1 MFLISKFELQAVIN
15 KYYIGGLI
23 EAVKW
28 EIKDKQLN
36 IKFTSPTKEMLGE
49 VTHTK
54 FNLEDSNIGI
64 SNTSQ
69 LIKLI
74 NITNGDVML
83 QFLKSHK
90 IFTKLIVS
98 DNQFTTNY
106 TLADT
111 LTIPKSG
118 TYNGPQDFHLVTSL
132 DKEMIVALI
141 KAKSALDDST
151 IVMLKSDISLDDEFR
166 LELIFGG
173 DIEYSNKVSYFIPNI
188 TQNNVPKEFMGSL
201 SDFKI
206 GFNSDLLKDILS
218 VNKDAEESKL
228 YINLDGLMKLEFIT
242 ENIKSTY
249 YIVKK
254 DV

>member
-1 MFLISKFELQAVIN
+1 MFLISKFELQSVIS
-15 KYYIGGLI
+15 KYHVGGLI
-23 EAVKW
+23 ESVKW
-28 EIKDKQLN
+28 GIKDKQLN

-54 FNLEDSNIGI
+54 FNLEDSNIGV

-83 QFLKSHK
+83 QFLKSGK
-90 IFTKLIVS
+90 IINKLIIS

-118 TYNGPQDFHLVTSL
+118 VFNGSQDFHLEATL
-132 DKEMIVALI
+132 DKEIITSII
-141 KAKSALDDST
+141 KGKSALDDSST
-151 IVMLKSDISLDDEFR
+151 VMLKSDISLDDEFR

-173 DIEYSNKVSYFIPNI
+173 DVEYSNKVSYYLSNV
-188 TQNNVPKEFMGSL
+188 TQNNVPKDFISSL
-201 SDFKI
+201 SEFKI
-206 GFNSDLLKDILS
+206 GFNSDLMKEILN
-218 VNKDAEESKL
+218 VNKDSDNAKF
-228 YINLDGLMKLEFIT
+228 YVNLDGLMKLEFAT
-242 ENIKSTY
+242 GNIQSTY
-249 YIVKK
+249 YIVQK

>member
-54 FNLEDSNIGI
+54 FNLEDSNVGI

-69 LIKLI
+69 IIKLI
-74 NITNGDVML
+74 RITNGDVIL
-83 QFLKSHK
+83 QFLKTHK
-90 IFTKLIVS
+90 IFTKLIIS
-98 DNQFTTNY
+98 DNQFTANY

-118 TYNGPQDFHLVTSL
+118 TYNGSQDFHLETSL
-132 DKEMIVALI
+132 DKEMIIALI
-141 KAKSALDDST
+141 KAKSALDDSST
-151 IVMLKSDISLDDEFR
+151 VMIQSYHSLDGDFQ

-188 TQNNVPKEFMGSL
+188 IQKDVPKEFMSSL
-201 SDFKI
+201 SEYKI
-206 GFNSDLLKDILS
+206 GFNSDLMKDILN
-218 VNKDAEESKL
+218 VNKDANEAKL
-228 YINLDGLMKLEFIT
+228 YINLDGLMKLEFTT

-249 YIVKK
+249 YIVQK

>member
-1 MFLISKFELQAVIN
+1 MFLISKFELQVIIN

-28 EIKDKQLN
+28 EIKDKQLS

-69 LIKLI
+69 LVKLI

-90 IFTKLIVS
+90 VFTKLIVS
-98 DNQFTTNY
+98 DNQFTANY

-111 LTIPKSG
+111 LTINKSG
-118 TYNGPQDFHLVTSL
+118 TYNGSQDFHLEMSL
-132 DKEMIVALI
+132 DKEMITALI

-151 IVMLKSDISLDDEFR
+151 TVMLKPNVSLDDEFQ

-188 TQNNVPKEFMGSL
+188 VQKNVPKDFMNSF

-218 VNKDAEESKL
+218 VNKDADESKL
-228 YINLDGLMKLEFIT
+228 YVNLDGLMKLEFTT

-249 YIVKK
+249 YIVQK

>member
-15 KYYIGGLI
+15 KYYISGQI

-54 FNLEDSNIGI
+54 FNLEDSNVGI

-83 QFLKSHK
+83 QFLKTHK
-90 IFTKLIVS
+90 VFTKLIVS
-98 DNQFTTNY
+98 DNQFTANY

-118 TYNGPQDFHLVTSL
+118 TYNGSQDFHLETSL
-132 DKEMIVALI
+132 DKEMIIALI
-141 KAKSALDDST
+141 KAKSALDDSST
-151 IVMLKSDISLDDEFR
+151 VMIQSYHSLDGDFQ

-188 TQNNVPKEFMGSL
+188 IQKDVPKEFMSSL
-201 SDFKI
+201 SEYKI
-206 GFNSDLLKDILS
+206 GFNSDLMKDILN
-218 VNKDAEESKL
+218 VNKDANEAKL
-228 YINLDGLMKLEFIT
+228 YINLDGLMKLEFTT

-249 YIVKK
+249 YIVQK

>member
-1 MFLISKFELQAVIN
+1 MFLISKFELQAAIN

-54 FNLEDSNIGI
+54 FNLEDSNVGI

-83 QFLKSHK
+83 QFLKTQRV
-90 IFTKLIVS
+90 FTKLIVS
-98 DNQFTTNY
+98 DNQFTANY

-118 TYNGPQDFHLVTSL
+118 TYNGSQEFHLEMSL

-141 KAKSALDDST
+141 KAKSALDDSST
-151 IVMLKSDISLDDEFR
+151 VMIQSHHSLDGEFQ

-188 TQNNVPKEFMGSL
+188 IQKDVPKEFMSSL

-206 GFNSDLLKDILS
+206 GFNSDLMKDILN
-218 VNKDAEESKL
+218 VNKDADESKL

-242 ENIKSTY
+242 DNIKSTY
-249 YIVKK
+249 YIVQK

>member
-28 EIKDKQLN
+28 EIKDKQLS
-36 IKFTSPTKEMLGE
+36 IKFTAPTKEMLGE

-90 IFTKLIVS
+90 VFTKLIVS

-111 LTIPKSG
+111 LTINKSG
-118 TYNGPQDFHLVTSL
+118 TYNGSQEFHLETSL
-132 DKEMIVALI
+132 DREMIVALI

-151 IVMLKSDISLDDEFR
+151 TVMIQSHTSLDGEFQ
-166 LELIFGG
+166 LELVFGG

-188 TQNNVPKEFMGSL
+188 TQKNAPKEFMGPFSEH
-201 SDFKI
+201 KI

-218 VNKDAEESKL
+218 VNKDADEAKL
-228 YINLDGLMKLEFIT
+228 YINLDGLMKLEFTT

-249 YIVKK
+249 YIVQK

>member
-28 EIKDKQLN
+28 EIKDKQLS
-36 IKFTSPTKEMLGE
+36 IKFTAPTKEMLGE

-54 FNLEDSNIGI
+54 FNLEDSSIGI

-90 IFTKLIVS
+90 VFTKLIVS
-98 DNQFTTNY
+98 DNQFTANY

-111 LTIPKSG
+111 LTINKSG
-118 TYNGPQDFHLVTSL
+118 TFNGSQDFHLEMSL

-151 IVMLKSDISLDDEFR
+151 TVMLKSNISLDDEFQ

-188 TQNNVPKEFMGSL
+188 TQNNVPKEFMSSL

-218 VNKDAEESKL
+218 VNKDADESKL

-249 YIVKK
+249 YIVQK

>member
-90 IFTKLIVS
+90 VFTKLIVS
-98 DNQFTTNY
+98 DN
-106 TLADT
+106 L
-111 LTIPKSG
+111 
-118 TYNGPQDFHLVTSL
+118 
-132 DKEMIVALI
+132 LI
-141 KAKSALDDST
+141 KSHP
-151 IVMLKSDISLDDEFR
+151 I
-166 LELIFGG
+166 LELINQ
-173 DIEYSNKVSYFIPNI
+173 EHTMV
-188 TQNNVPKEFMGSL
+188 
-201 SDFKI
+201 
-206 GFNSDLLKDILS
+206 LKSSI
-218 VNKDAEESKL
+218 
-228 YINLDGLMKLEFIT
+228 
-242 ENIKSTY
+242 
-249 YIVKK
+249 
-254 DV
+254 

>member
-28 EIKDKQLN
+28 EIKDKQLS
-36 IKFTSPTKEMLGE
+36 IKFTAPTKEMLGE

-54 FNLEDSNIGI
+54 FNLEDSSIGI

-90 IFTKLIVS
+90 VFTKLIVS
-98 DNQFTTNY
+98 DNQFTANY

-111 LTIPKSG
+111 LTINKSG
-118 TYNGPQDFHLVTSL
+118 TFNGSQDFHLEMSL

-151 IVMLKSDISLDDEFR
+151 TVMLKSNISLDDEFQ

-188 TQNNVPKEFMGSL
+188 TQNNVPKEFMNSL

-218 VNKDAEESKL
+218 VNKDADESKL

>member
-1 MFLISKFELQAVIN
+1 MFLINKFELQAVIN

-28 EIKDKQLN
+28 EIKDKQLS
-36 IKFTSPTKEMLGE
+36 IKFTAPTKEMLGE

-54 FNLEDSNIGI
+54 FNLEDSSIGI

-74 NITNGDVML
+74 NITNGDVIL
-83 QFLKSHK
+83 QFLKSNRV
-90 IFTKLIVS
+90 FTKLIVS
-98 DNQFTTNY
+98 DNQFTANY

-111 LTIPKSG
+111 LTINKSG
-118 TYNGPQDFHLVTSL
+118 TFNGSQDFHLEMSL
-132 DKEMIVALI
+132 DKEIITALI
-141 KAKSALDDST
+141 KAKSALDDSST
-151 IVMLKSDISLDDEFR
+151 VMLKSNISLDNEFQ

-173 DIEYSNKVSYFIPNI
+173 DIEYSNKVSYYIPNI
-188 TQNNVPKEFMGSL
+188 TQKNVPKEFMGSF
-201 SDFKI
+201 SEYKI

-218 VNKDAEESKL
+218 VNKDADESKL

-249 YIVKK
+249 YIVQK

>member
-28 EIKDKQLN
+28 EVKDKQLN
-36 IKFTSPTKEMLGE
+36 IKFTAPTKEMLGE

-54 FNLEDSNIGI
+54 FNLEDSNVGI

-83 QFLKSHK
+83 QFLKSGK

-106 TLADT
+106 TLADI
-111 LTIPKSG
+111 LTINKSG
-118 TYNGPQDFHLVTSL
+118 TYNGSQEFHLETSL

-141 KAKSALDDST
+141 KAKSALDDSNT
-151 IVMLKSDISLDDEFR
+151 VMIQSYTSLEGEFQ

-173 DIEYSNKVSYFIPNI
+173 DVEYSNKVSYFIPNI
-188 TQNNVPKEFMGSL
+188 IQKNAPEEFTGPFSEH
-201 SDFKI
+201 KI

-218 VNKDAEESKL
+218 VNKDADEAKL
-228 YINLDGLMKLEFIT
+228 YINLDGLMKLEFTT

-249 YIVKK
+249 YIVQK